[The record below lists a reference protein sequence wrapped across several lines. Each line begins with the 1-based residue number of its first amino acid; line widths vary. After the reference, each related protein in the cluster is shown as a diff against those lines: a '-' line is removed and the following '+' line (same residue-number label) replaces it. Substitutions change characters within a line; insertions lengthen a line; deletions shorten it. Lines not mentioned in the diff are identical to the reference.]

1 VKVAWGVWLAW
12 AVAQTAWLLWP
23 RREAPLYRTTT
34 QSGYSTHASSAVRT
48 GSRSSV
54 RPASRVGITPAAA
67 AATPVETENADIEPT
82 PISMMAAALEP
93 APATAEPAPTH
104 ASGKQAVVKSLVG
117 GSLEFLAALGFEE
130 PQQKLEKPGDP
141 RQSVYR

>member
-1 VKVAWGVWLAW
+1 
-12 AVAQTAWLLWP
+12 
-23 RREAPLYRTTT
+23 
-34 QSGYSTHASSAVRT
+34 VRT

-93 APATAEPAPTH
+93 APATAELAPTH